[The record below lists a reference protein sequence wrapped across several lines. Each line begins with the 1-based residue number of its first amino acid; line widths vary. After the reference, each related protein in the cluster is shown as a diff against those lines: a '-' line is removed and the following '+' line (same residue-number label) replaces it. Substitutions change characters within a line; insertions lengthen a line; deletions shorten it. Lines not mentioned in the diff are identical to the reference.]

1 MEIPVRC
8 NKLSLWTP
16 GGVTLPLLTMI
27 QKGWSVPTMV
37 PHKRHIAPT
46 TWESMHALAA
56 PQVFRGHCIK
66 VQVCVF
72 LLMGGGGSGSP
83 TISPQS
89 FRDGH
94 CGGVYGGISFKHMDK
109 CWCFLRLVP
118 HHELLC
124 AHVILSFGQ
133 TLLYVPLTYR
143 ADANC
148 VDHVWYKSYKFYK
161 KVGSRQ
167 FQSCIRAPM
176 HMY

>member
-8 NKLSLWTP
+8 NKLSLWPNGTVSL
-16 GGVTLPLLTMI
+16 GLLTLI

-46 TWESMHALAA
+46 TWDPKHAPAA
-56 PQVFRGHCIK
+56 PQVFRGHCIQ

-83 TISPQS
+83 IISPQS

-94 CGGVYGGISFKHMDK
+94 CGGVYGGITFKDMDK
-109 CWCFLRLVP
+109 CWCLLRLVP

-124 AHVILSFGQ
+124 AHTILSFGQ
-133 TLLYVPLTYR
+133 TLLHVPLR
-143 ADANC
+143 
-148 VDHVWYKSYKFYK
+148 
-161 KVGSRQ
+161 R
-167 FQSCIRAPM
+167 
-176 HMY
+176 